1 MVGRHTRGDG
11 ETVERADIR
20 PDIWPGPGPRWLTAA
35 LHTAFTLL
43 LVGGVA
49 RLLTEGPLTGRTGWV
64 LALFLVFGVLYVA
77 GQTRAPAPAHGGRP
91 TTRHLLWLGAV
102 LAVWLVLLAVEPSAT
117 WCTMPLLFTGLHK
130 LPVRLAV
137 PLAAVLVVLVVATE
151 LRVASG
157 GFNPNLVLA
166 PVALG
171 AVATA
176 VLVDARRLSAQQ
188 RLLIDDL
195 VRTRGE
201 LAATERHAG
210 VLAERQRLSAEIH
223 DILAQSLSSQRMLLQ
238 AAERHWHTDPD
249 TAHTHMKDAAG
260 TADRALAEVRRFVRD
275 LTPLDLAGSSLV
287 QALRELAEPRR
298 PADGAGPVGVPGVD
312 GVPGPVVEFRLD
324 AEPGAPGAPGPLP
337 GPAETALLRVA
348 QQALANVR
356 EHAGARRVVIT
367 LTCLEDRIT
376 VDIADDGRGFDVSRP
391 PRRGG
396 AGTRGHGLA
405 GMRNRARQA
414 GGTLAVESTPGEGTV
429 VTMSVPLPAHGD
441 GRGTA

>member
-1 MVGRHTRGDG
+1 M
-11 ETVERADIR
+11 ERADTR
-20 PDIWPGPGPRWLTAA
+20 PDSGSRWLTAA
-35 LHTAFTLL
+35 LHAAFALL
-43 LVGGVA
+43 LAGGIA
-49 RLLTEGPLTGRTGWV
+49 RVLTHGPHTARTGWV
-64 LALFLVFGVLYVA
+64 LALFLVFGALYAV
-77 GQTRAPAPAHGGRP
+77 GQLRAPAPTDGGRP
-91 TTRHLLWLGAV
+91 SARHLLWLGAV
-102 LAVWLVLLAVEPSAT
+102 LAVWLVLLALEPSAT
-117 WCTMPLLFTGLHK
+117 WCTMPLLFTGLHR

-151 LRVASG
+151 LRVATG
-157 GFNPNLVLA
+157 AFNPNLVLA

-171 AVATA
+171 TVATA
-176 VLVDARRLSAQQ
+176 VLVDSRRLAARQ

-238 AAERHWHTDPD
+238 AAERHWHSAPD
-249 TAHTHMKDAAG
+249 TAYDHMRDAAT

-275 LTPLDLAGSSLV
+275 LTPLDLAGGSLV
-287 QALRELAEPRR
+287 QALRGLAEPGR
-298 PADGAGPVGVPGVD
+298 PADA
-312 GVPGPVVEFRLD
+312 PGPVVEFRLD
-324 AEPGAPGAPGPLP
+324 AEPGAPGPLP
-337 GPAETALLRVA
+337 GPAETALLRVT

-356 EHAGARRVVIT
+356 EHARARRAVVT

-376 VDIADDGRGFDVSRP
+376 VDIADDGRGFDASGT
-391 PRRGG
+391 PRRGR

-429 VTMSVPLPAHGD
+429 VTMSVPLGAAGE
-441 GRGTA
+441 RETA